1 MSFWSRVLLNSDFL
15 FHKHFFHEIFQKN
28 FNNKSPKTG
37 YRLHSK
43 TLFLTISNF
52 DKKRAQYSWILLY
65 KHKSSTLVIFD
76 NNFFLFFLKLSGNI
90 SSSCQWKIPEQQ
102 VSKLKKKAIF
112 YQFKKMFK
120 QKKKICI
127 PAITITIKK
136 LNFCHD
142 CQEC

>member
-15 FHKHFFHEIFQKN
+15 FHKHFFHEKFQKN

-43 TLFLTISNF
+43 TLFATLFLILISRWL
-52 DKKRAQYSWILLY
+52 KIHEYYVKC

-76 NNFFLFFLKLSGNI
+76 NNFFSFSQKLSGNI

-102 VSKLKKKAIF
+102 VSKLKMKKAIF
-112 YQFKKMFK
+112 YQFKKCSS
-120 QKKKICI
+120 KKKNLHSC
-127 PAITITIKK
+127 
-136 LNFCHD
+136 NHD
-142 CQEC
+142 HDQEA

>member
-1 MSFWSRVLLNSDFL
+1 MIFCFTSI
-15 FHKHFFHEIFQKN
+15 FFMKN
-28 FNNKSPKTG
+28 FIRIWTISRQRLTPFRNPFCNN
-37 YRLHSK
+37 
-43 TLFLTISNF
+43 ISNF
-52 DKKRAQYSWILLY
+52 NKKRAQYLWILC

-76 NNFFLFFLKLSGNI
+76 NNFFSFFQKLSGNI

-112 YQFKKMFK
+112 YQFKKCSS
-120 QKKKICI
+120 KKKICI

>member
-1 MSFWSRVLLNSDFL
+1 MIFCFTSI
-15 FHKHFFHEIFQKN
+15 FFMKN
-28 FNNKSPKTG
+28 FIRIWTISRQRLTPFKNPFCNN
-37 YRLHSK
+37 
-43 TLFLTISNF
+43 ISNF
-52 DKKRAQYSWILLY
+52 NKKRAQYLWILC

-76 NNFFLFFLKLSGNI
+76 NNFFSFFQKLTGNI

-102 VSKLKKKAIF
+102 VSKLRRRLYFTNLKNVQA
-112 YQFKKMFK
+112 
-120 QKKKICI
+120 KKKICI